1 MFWLDKLPTEPLL
14 RKECGFVKLKFVDR
28 VKMSQ
33 QDLHAIIRRS
43 VAGGNIFS
51 NILDAFQHES
61 VNTIDACR
69 RVNQQK
75 GVLWELLCV
84 EYLRHVGYSSVL
96 RFEDVDT
103 ALKSR
108 LGLRDRDMGI
118 DIVCRKNGE
127 FVAVQC
133 KFRTKRSV
141 TWTEIATFEALC
153 ARTGP
158 WTEHIVIT
166 NCQFVKREGKSEK
179 DVTFTHKSFQ
189 KLCRHEWLSI
199 GGMGNGRTLSD
210 GGVSNAEDKR
220 EQWLARLESKTRR

>member
-118 DIVCRKNGE
+118 DI
-127 FVAVQC
+127 AVFNRNYILYHTQ
-133 KFRTKRSV
+133 KQN
-141 TWTEIATFEALC
+141 EQIGLALF
-153 ARTGP
+153 P
-158 WTEHIVIT
+158 W
-166 NCQFVKREGKSEK
+166 S
-179 DVTFTHKSFQ
+179 
-189 KLCRHEWLSI
+189 
-199 GGMGNGRTLSD
+199 GRY
-210 GGVSNAEDKR
+210 GYG
-220 EQWLARLESKTRR
+220 